1 MKKRSAAFLALVG
14 LLGIAAKPAFAL
26 PESSALASGS
36 ASLNLVENTLNITS
50 TSEQLDWRS
59 FSVAAGESV
68 NFIVPESS
76 PGIRNSLQGGAVLEI
91 FGVLR
96 SNRPLSLFADQIYVA
111 PGGLIDAPGLS
122 LFASQGVNMAGLIQ
136 GSGPLNITAPSIFV
150 KGPLVSDG
158 VVVQSGD
165 FQGAG
170 SLTLGS
176 ERGSFSAVENQMV
189 NFPLYP
195 GVIEVYQPSVVASV
209 PEPGEW
215 MMFVAGLLT
224 IAGVGRRR
232 QAV

>member
-1 MKKRSAAFLALVG
+1 MKNRSAAILALLG

-36 ASLNLVENTLNITS
+36 ASLNLIENTLNITP

-68 NFIVPESS
+68 NFILPETS

-111 PGGLIDAPGLS
+111 PSGLIDAPGLS